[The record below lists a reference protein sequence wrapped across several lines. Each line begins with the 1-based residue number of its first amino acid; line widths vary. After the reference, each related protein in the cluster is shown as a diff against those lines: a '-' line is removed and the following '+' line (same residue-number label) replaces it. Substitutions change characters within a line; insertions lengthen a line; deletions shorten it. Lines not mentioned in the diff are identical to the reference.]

1 MGHEGVT
8 LRERAVEALQKSTRM
23 LEVAVRLLK
32 QGNRI
37 EAERV
42 RQQARAQRTISALL
56 MAKANRLETSSQS
69 YHHQ

>member
-8 LRERAVEALQKSTRM
+8 LRERAIEALQKSTRM

-32 QGNRI
+32 QGNRT

-56 MAKANRLETSSQS
+56 MARANRLETSSQS
-69 YHHQ
+69 YHNR